1 MKGLVV
7 FSCSGF
13 DGRYCICN
21 VTYDFE
27 SSKPSMEELNYITNR
42 VKMQNGYESA
52 AVINVIPLAYT
63 KKED

>member
-21 VTYDFE
+21 GTYDFN
-27 SSKPSMEELNYITNR
+27 SSKPTMEELNYITNQI
-42 VKMQNGYESA
+42 KMQDGYESA
-52 AVINVIPLAYT
+52 AVVNVIPLAYT

>member
-27 SSKPSMEELNYITNR
+27 SSKPTMEELNYITNR

-52 AVINVIPLAYT
+52 AVVNVIPLAYT

>member
-7 FSCSGF
+7 FSCSAP

-27 SSKPSMEELNYITNR
+27 SSKPSMKELHYITNQL
-42 VKMQNGYESA
+42 KMRDGYESA
-52 AVINVIPLAYT
+52 AVINVIPL
-63 KKED
+63 K